1 MEIYD
6 HSLKNMT
13 FILSILIIGVMGTFA
28 YANKSGKPFT
38 QIILVEN
45 TPSSV
50 KLTEEIDCEKSS
62 KLAENQSINKKKGN
76 LEILSR
82 IQIAGDN
89 MIIKKISGSAEKIA
103 VNELSGNIACRPY
116 ALYRCRGEIR
126 LPIFPA
132 GSSVAI
138 KAMQFATDK
147 SRLIYGNIAKFTA
160 PFKEFQPFSGVWES
174 DGLAASCQIQVIT
187 ENFPAEAEFRNVSVE
202 ALTPQESESWQTEEN
217 QRRWNRCAADFGQ
230 TAMKSLHQLKMWSPL
245 PSVTDRKFWDEAAKS
260 RFAGQVIDEAEK
272 RLAEPLAVPTEQQY
286 RDCFVTNDRAK
297 YDGLF
302 TRLRNDFILYLLAA
316 CFTQKPEYLKKFELT
331 VDALCNRM
339 KTWVFPAHDRYPHVN
354 TPCDVINRK
363 DICIDLRSAEV
374 GAMVSVGRQ
383 TLLPLLQPEVASAM
397 QREVMR
403 QVIAPLLEVIH
414 GKRRRLFFMNIGHN
428 WNPVCWSQSVIAAL
442 AAEITPEERG
452 KIAEWASGYTEN
464 YFHGVSDDGYCSEG
478 PGYWEFG
485 FGSYCEL
492 ALALYEATN
501 HKLNLLQRPAATEV
515 SGFAENI
522 MLAPNIFPAF
532 ADCSLEIKANRMTLN
547 IKDFLLGKVKTLS
560 VKPERSARLMNQLL
574 ALGLSNHNDDY
585 IITSLGE
592 NSLFPAA
599 GVFVFRQGDNRQ
611 YRLSLALKGGSNDE
625 LHNHNDVGS
634 YVLSVDEKFPIL
646 IDPGWARY
654 RMDSFAGARYK
665 CRIRGSYGHP
675 VPLVCGKE
683 QVSGLYT
690 HSRLLEQS
698 VEKQRKFIRFDI
710 SPAYQV
716 PGLRK
721 LEREFEFGSSGSG
734 CFVLTDTVEFEH
746 PGTFENALVTF
757 GTLERIDSN
766 LFKIR
771 HNGQSINVAIDT
783 GGLPFEIKEELIDDD
798 INYPQPVRRIG
809 ICLKE
814 KVSEAKL
821 KITVIPNRIYNGVKL

>member
-1 MEIYD
+1 MAFKKMM
-6 HSLKNMT
+6 KNIFRHVMII
-13 FILSILIIGVMGTFA
+13 FLIFYVLTVFA
-28 YANKSGKPFT
+28 SP
-38 QIILVEN
+38 E
-45 TPSSV
+45 
-50 KLTEEIDCEKSS
+50 
-62 KLAENQSINKKKGN
+62 
-76 LEILSR
+76 
-82 IQIAGDN
+82 GDN
-89 MIIKKISGSAEKIA
+89 MIIEKISGFANKII
-103 VNELSGNIACRPY
+103 VNELSENITCRPY

-126 LPIFPA
+126 LPVFPE
-132 GSSVAI
+132 GSSVAV
-138 KAMQFATDK
+138 KAMQFASDK
-147 SRLIYGNIAKFTA
+147 SRLNYGNVA
-160 PFKEFQPFSGVWES
+160 EFNTSVKGFQKFSGVWES
-174 DGLAASCQIQVIT
+174 DGLAATFQIHVIT
-187 ENFPAEAEFRNVSVE
+187 KNFPAEAEFRNLTFE
-202 ALTPQESESWQTEEN
+202 ALTPQETKKYQAEEN
-217 QRRWNRCAADFGQ
+217 QHRWNRCVTDFGQ
-230 TAMKSLHQLKMWSPL
+230 TAIQSLRQLDAWSPL
-245 PSVTDRKFWDEAAKS
+245 PPVNDRKFWDNAATS
-260 RFAGQVIDEAEK
+260 HFAKQVLEEAEK
-272 RLAEPLAVPTEQQY
+272 RFAEPLVVPTEQQY
-286 RDCFVTNDRAK
+286 RDCFVSNDRAS
-297 YDGLF
+297 YDSTF
-302 TRLRNDFILYLLAA
+302 TRLRNDFSLYFLAA
-316 CFTQKPEYLKKFELT
+316 CFSRRPEYLKKFELT
-331 VDALCNRM
+331 ADALCNQM

-354 TPCDVINRK
+354 TPCDVINGK

-374 GAMVSVGRQ
+374 GAMVSVTRRV
-383 TLLPLLQPEVASAM
+383 LLPLLSLEISAAM
-397 QREVMR
+397 NREVMR
-403 QVIAPLLEVIH
+403 QVITPVLEVIQ

-428 WNPVCWSQSVIAAL
+428 WNPVCWSQTVIAAL

-452 KIAEWASGYTEN
+452 KIAQSAVGYTEN
-464 YFHGVSDDGYCSEG
+464 YFHGISNDGYCTEG

-492 ALALYEATN
+492 ALVLYEATD
-501 HKLNLLQRPAATEV
+501 HKLNLLKRPAAVKV

-522 MLAPNIFPAF
+522 MLAPNVFPAF
-532 ADCSLEIKANRMTLN
+532 ADCGLETKANRMTLN
-547 IKDFLLGKVKTLS
+547 IKDFLLGKFDELS
-560 VKPERSARLMNQLL
+560 VAPEWSARLMNQFL
-574 ALGLSNHNDDY
+574 ALGLSDRKNDY
-585 IITSLGE
+585 KIQRLKE

-611 YRLSLALKGGSNDE
+611 CRLSLALKGGSNDE

-821 KITVIPNRIYNGVKL
+821 KITVIPNKIYNGVKL